1 MMILRAAFVA
11 LSLLVPAGKALAD
24 DATQEAQAA
33 AQALQSAMER
43 LEAAAGAR
51 DRVAALTEVITAHE
65 RGLAALRVALRD
77 AALREA
83 AIRRRFESR
92 HEEVSRLVGVL
103 SAMERSAGPLL
114 LLHPSGPLGT
124 ARSGMMLAEVTPS
137 LQAEAEALRADLE
150 ELAALR
156 STQEQAAETLGD
168 GLRALQRARTELS
181 KAISDRRDLPRR
193 VIDDPAALRALMAS
207 ADTLDA
213 LSRGLMEGAADA
225 ESEGGATASRDFA
238 DARGTLPLPVRGTL
252 LRRPGETDPAGVR
265 RPGISIATAPRAL
278 VTTPAAATIRYVG
291 PLLDHS
297 NVVVL
302 DPGGGF
308 LLVLV
313 GLDSVYGQVGDILPE
328 GEAIG
333 LMGGEDPD
341 RGEFIARARA
351 TGGENRSET
360 LYIEI
365 RHDTEPVNP
374 MPWFTQT
381 RDRTTP

>member
-1 MMILRAAFVA
+1 MRALRAA
-11 LSLLVPAGKALAD
+11 LLALAVL
-24 DATQEAQAA
+24 ASPVA
-33 AQALQSAMER
+33 AQSGEAARDAARALQSAMER
-43 LEAAAGAR
+43 LEGAAGAR
-51 DRVAALTEVITAHE
+51 DRVAALTAVIGAHE
-65 RGLAALRVALRD
+65 RGLSALRAALRD
-77 AALREA
+77 ATLREA
-83 AIRRRFESR
+83 EIERRFEAR

-103 SAMERSAGPLL
+103 AAMERSAGPLL

-124 ARSGMMLAEVTPS
+124 ARSGMMLAEVAPS

-150 ELAALR
+150 ELVALR
-156 STQEQAAETLGD
+156 RTQEQAAETLGD
-168 GLRALQRARTELS
+168 GLRALQTARTELS
-181 KAISDRRDLPRR
+181 KAISDRGDLPRR

-213 LSRGLMEGAADA
+213 LSQGLLESADDAGGDGAAA
-225 ESEGGATASRDFA
+225 MARDFA
-238 DARGTLPLPVRGTL
+238 EARGDLPLPVRGTL
-252 LRRPGETDPAGVR
+252 LRRPGEADPAGVR

-278 VTTPAAATIRYVG
+278 VTTPWPATIRYVG
-291 PLLDHS
+291 PLLDHA
-297 NVVVL
+297 NVMVL

-308 LLVLV
+308 LMVLV
-313 GLDSVYGQVGDILPE
+313 GMDTVYGRIGDVLPE

-333 LMGGEDPD
+333 LMGGADPD

-365 RHDTEPVNP
+365 RHDTEPVDP